1 MSSPRVCYIERAD
14 RGVRIRSAR
23 LAGMRG
29 DDAWSPPPAQAGADG
44 ASTERQNTVMLA
56 AWLRDRLLAA
66 RGGSGRG
73 SAALDV
79 LCLDA
84 DAAACAWTS
93 APSFERP
100 VVEAVLR
107 QKSSPG
113 MDSDGTQAN
122 AISTIS
128 TVLGDRAEVG
138 LQALIGGG
146 ATAAEKGSG
155 AKGEDA
161 GDAKGAKRKRR
172 GGAGGKKGAPEGAGV
187 RVPVIAMPDAS
198 ARVLV
203 DELDRAGVQVGAAM
217 SIWHAIAR
225 AWDGQAG
232 GRDNAGRVA
241 ADSVSTVATVIVD
254 PVGARVIWC
263 WSRAGSL
270 LAGGSLMMPTPA
282 VEPVEGAGPAP
293 VRLGEDQVTRLVS
306 EFLSWSMQ
314 TGTAPA
320 RVVIVTPELDADVPG
335 TVTAA
340 EFGRALTEAMPGSG
354 VDLAIDAD
362 PIGSTLRRVAERADA
377 APIDGADPT
386 GALVALG
393 GRPSRAHRSMYRWM
407 AGLVAAAAV
416 CVTVAG
422 WRLGSAAD
430 SFRAEARSARERARE
445 VVAAVRP
452 TFAESPFMRED
463 MEVELTELRKRAM
476 PPEAMKPAKPILRE
490 LDALSLLLSMPSL
503 TLEEI
508 NLGPANGVVTF
519 FVPDTALA
527 QEIETACR
535 DLEGLSIQW
544 KADIRSVEGT
554 GDKRVRCALSGQWSA
569 ATGRA
574 GQ

>member
-23 LAGMRG
+23 LSGMRG
-29 DDAWSPPPAQAGADG
+29 DDAWSAPLASSGADG
-44 ASTERQNTVMLA
+44 AASERQNAVLLA

-66 RGGSGRG
+66 RGGSSRG
-73 SAALDV
+73 AAALDV

-84 DAAACAWTS
+84 DAAACTWTA
-93 APSFERP
+93 APSYERS

-113 MDSDGTQAN
+113 LDADGTQVNSIA
-122 AISTIS
+122 TIT

-138 LQALIGGG
+138 LQALMTGGEAVSGKGETGTGEGDAGGEGKRTRRGGG
-146 ATAAEKGSG
+146 A
-155 AKGEDA
+155 
-161 GDAKGAKRKRR
+161 
-172 GGAGGKKGAPEGAGV
+172 KKGAIEGAGV

-203 DELDRAGVQVGAAM
+203 DELDRAGVQIGAAM

-225 AWDGQAG
+225 AWDGRASEG
-232 GRDNAGRVA
+232 GDAGRVA
-241 ADSVSTVATVIVD
+241 AESVSTVATVIVD
-254 PVGARVIWC
+254 PAGSRVIWC

-282 VEPVEGAGPAP
+282 VEPVDGESPAP
-293 VRLGEDQVTRLVS
+293 VRLGEDQVSRLVS

-362 PIGSTLRRVAERADA
+362 PIGSTLRRVAERADSV
-377 APIDGADPT
+377 PIDGADPR

-407 AGLVAAAAV
+407 AGLIAAASV

-422 WRLGSAAD
+422 WRLGAAAD
-430 SFRAEARSARERARE
+430 LFREEARSVRERARE

-452 TFAESPFMRED
+452 TVAESPFMRED
-463 MEVELTELRKRAM
+463 LEVEVTELRKRAM
-476 PPEAMKPAKPILRE
+476 PPEAMRPAKPVLRE

-519 FVPDTALA
+519 YVPDTALA

-554 GDKRVRCALSGQWSA
+554 GDKRVRCALSGQWG
-569 ATGRA
+569 ATA
-574 GQ
+574 GKQVGN